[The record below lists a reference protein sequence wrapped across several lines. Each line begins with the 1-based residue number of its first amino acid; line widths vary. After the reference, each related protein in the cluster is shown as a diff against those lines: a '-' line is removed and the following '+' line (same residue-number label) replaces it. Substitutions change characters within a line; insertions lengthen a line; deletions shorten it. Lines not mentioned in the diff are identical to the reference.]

1 MCITLKETEL
11 LTQFLH
17 PHSPYALF
25 SASMHDQ
32 GQGVNWF
39 VVQQKNHLIRID
51 ELELG
56 TSVKLW
62 DLYLHKIT
70 SFVIGVLI
78 TFGLGLDWTGG
89 RSVLTYSKLANPE
102 LRLLS
107 LSKKFATI
115 SLRGSVHVRITRFET
130 SPEVSR

>member
-1 MCITLKETEL
+1 M
-11 LTQFLH
+11 
-17 PHSPYALF
+17 
-25 SASMHDQ
+25 
-32 GQGVNWF
+32 N
-39 VVQQKNHLIRID
+39 
-51 ELELG
+51 LG

-62 DLYLHKIT
+62 DSYLHEIT
-70 SFVIGVLI
+70 SFVTGVLI
-78 TFGLGLDWTGG
+78 TFGHLGLDWIGR

-115 SLRGSVHVRITRFET
+115 SLRASVHVSITRFEA